1 MFGVDSS
8 VLKRRT
14 RDGENAFGG
23 FPNHWRKIFAAS
35 PLGDVTNADMNK
47 ALRDI
52 MAGTTR
58 ATLKTKNLRCKAIV
72 RFDIR

>member
-1 MFGVDSS
+1 VFGVDSS

-47 ALRDI
+47 ALKDI

-58 ATLKTKNLRCKAIV
+58 ATLKSLR
-72 RFDIR
+72 RRLRGGS